1 MFAAAKGIGRA
12 VDLTVAGVSIF
23 GLVALLVVVTMGI
36 IGRAVGVPFAWTEEL
51 SGYIMVWLACL
62 GTILATRNQAHI
74 RIRVLIDLLPKR
86 GWQVTETVT
95 QALVVLVGIILFVD
109 GIDLVIKN
117 SDVETVT
124 MSVSTAWLYV
134 PLVPTGAVIA
144 VQAVVDLVARAL
156 AGRRETG
163 KDFLL

>member
-1 MFAAAKGIGRA
+1 MPAALKGIGRA
-12 VDLTVAGVSIF
+12 VDLTVAGVSIV

-36 IGRAVGVPFAWTEEL
+36 VGRAAGAPIAWTEEL

-95 QALVVLVGIILFVD
+95 QALVALVGVILVVD
-109 GIDLVIKN
+109 GIDLVAKN

-124 MSVSTAWLYV
+124 MSMSTAWLYV
-134 PLVPTGAVIA
+134 PLVPTGAVIT
-144 VQAVVDLVARAL
+144 VQAIVDLMARAL